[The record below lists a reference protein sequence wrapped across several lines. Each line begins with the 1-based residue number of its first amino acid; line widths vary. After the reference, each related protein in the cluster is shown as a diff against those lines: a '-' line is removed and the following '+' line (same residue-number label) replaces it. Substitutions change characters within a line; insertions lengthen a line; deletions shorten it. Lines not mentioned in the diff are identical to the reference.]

1 MLQGQLPDEPE
12 SCHENK
18 SNPSISGE
26 MIGQRWSSIT
36 RGGQQAYG
44 RRRREEF
51 CDPWRSQATEGV
63 LKKPDHTTGGIAAD
77 PGHPV
82 SGPPGETIGGEI
94 GGKEARTLLNEVI
107 FSTSEAEKF
116 TSVRA
121 GPVGSLV
128 GDFMSKELVEKEV
141 ARTPN
146 VPGDWLGPSVGY
158 EMCTGIVHPSYG
170 LHGLRRGQSRR
181 IHKYT
186 IYNSVYSGG
195 TRDGKGTVQVVW
207 LVICN
212 PRLCLRQTVGSE
224 LTLSI
229 CIITREHKGHT
240 GEAMEARTDPLAAAT
255 EGT

>member
-18 SNPSISGE
+18 SNPNISGE
-26 MIGQRWSSIT
+26 MIGQR
-36 RGGQQAYG
+36 GQQAYG

-51 CDPWRSQATEGV
+51 CNPWRSQATEGV

-94 GGKEARTLLNEVI
+94 GEKRARTLLNEVI

-121 GPVGSLV
+121 GPVGSVV

-158 EMCTGIVHPSYG
+158 EMCVCVRINWEAMHSLSPPE
-170 LHGLRRGQSRR
+170 RG
-181 IHKYT
+181 
-186 IYNSVYSGG
+186 VEG

-212 PRLCLRQTVGSE
+212 PRLCLRQITYYSCIAVGSE

>member
-128 GDFMSKELVEKEV
+128 GDFI
-141 ARTPN
+141 ANR
-146 VPGDWLGPSVGY
+146 VG
-158 EMCTGIVHPSYG
+158 
-170 LHGLRRGQSRR
+170 
-181 IHKYT
+181 
-186 IYNSVYSGG
+186 
-195 TRDGKGTVQVVW
+195 
-207 LVICN
+207 
-212 PRLCLRQTVGSE
+212 GSE
-224 LTLSI
+224 SDLPWIDSVDSAPASLFPAFVVAGRGAMGTSRDVMAGNHS
-229 CIITREHKGHT
+229 RELW
-240 GEAMEARTDPLAAAT
+240 ADSSSL
-255 EGT
+255 